1 MSDTSMTDTPDRIRM
16 RLHAML
22 RELVGT
28 DEIEIRLPATSS
40 TAAAAFKVLVDQHP
54 ELASWSGVVAF
65 AIEDRV
71 IGPNAT
77 IPPGTTI
84 MDVLPPVSGG

>member
-1 MSDTSMTDTPDRIRM
+1 MSDTCMSDKPHQIRI

-28 DEIEIRLPATSS
+28 DEIEIHLPAPPS
-40 TAAAAFKVLVDQHP
+40 TGAAVFKVLVEQHP